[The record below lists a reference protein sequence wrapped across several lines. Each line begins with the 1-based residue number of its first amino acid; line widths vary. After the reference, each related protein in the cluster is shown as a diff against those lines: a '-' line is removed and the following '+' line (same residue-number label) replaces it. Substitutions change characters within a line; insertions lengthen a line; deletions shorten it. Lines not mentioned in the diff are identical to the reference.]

1 MYRYLLFFYQ
11 DYYPRG
17 GMEDCVLKTN
27 DYDELVPFINE
38 HYSQDWYLGTI
49 TCYDTIEDK
58 HWEAIMEP
66 CGNDIAY
73 GPYKFSLWEEKTDV

>member
-11 DYYPRG
+11 DYYPLG

-38 HYSQDWYLGTI
+38 HYFDDWYLGTI
-49 TCYDTIEDK
+49 ACSDAVEDK
-58 HWEAIMEP
+58 YWEVRMEP
-66 CGNDIAY
+66 CEEDID
-73 GPYKFSLWEEKTDV
+73 GPYKFALWEEIKND